1 MPLQKMFSYKVGS
14 PEGNWQG
21 LCADNI
27 ANHIMIDLLFLVKM
41 TVGYA
46 LKLKSSTEDN

>member
-1 MPLQKMFSYKVGS
+1 MFSYKVGS

-21 LCADNI
+21 LKSRHTV
-27 ANHIMIDLLFLVKM
+27 NHIMIDLLFLVKM